1 MLKFA
6 TVNKFKLSSGDVHA
20 WALDSPA
27 NDMMVKITER
37 GLYIQGWL
45 LKTSDASR
53 ATMVVRTDRD
63 TVEDPQTFAF
73 NSGRPDVIQRVL
85 GVAPSVHPQLRCGFS
100 GFLPDVPEQ
109 FNLGVAVDGEVTWLC
124 AVQLEAKKAATSTN
138 ASTTHES
145 MPPVIQGS
153 DGWLFLDN
161 DTNHSVDQHTG
172 LLILD
177 KVGLVRWQ
185 AYLDQCRSLASAA
198 GARHAILIAASKEQV
213 LPEHYPHRKG
223 ELTVTD
229 QVFAACSPSDHVVNT
244 ASILAEQPEKQAC
257 FIKTDTHWTD
267 RGAMFA
273 TLALIDELALDAAQ
287 AREHFAND
295 VYYTMPFA
303 GDLGV
308 KLTPVLAAPTE
319 FLSAPTPATGAVF
332 DNHLPNIGRVLVF
345 GSSQA
350 LWPHSLLM
358 FGASSAYPML
368 KFLKRLFRRIVFI
381 HSAGNV
387 DADIALHERPDFLV
401 MQTTAR
407 FMIEPP
413 HTGFSVSDAVTTKLG
428 SASEEVRSRAA
439 ASMSAAMHQEENLP
453 YCHMVGVLT

>member
-6 TVNKFKLSSGDVHA
+6 TVKKMTPASESLHA

-27 NDMMVKITER
+27 NDMMVKVTER

-45 LKTSDASR
+45 LTKSDTTR
-53 ATMVVRTDRD
+53 AAMMVRTVTDA
-63 TVEDPQTFAF
+63 VENRQPLPF

-85 GVAPSVHPQLRCGFS
+85 GVAPSDHRQLRCGYS
-100 GFLPDVPEQ
+100 GYLPDVPEE
-109 FNLGVAVDGEVTWLC
+109 FTLGVTVDGDVTWLC
-124 AVQLEAKKAATSTN
+124 TVQLEAKAA
-138 ASTTHES
+138 ASESATAPHENT
-145 MPPVIQGS
+145 PPVIQGS

-177 KVGLVRWQ
+177 KVGLARWRT
-185 AYLDQCRSLASAA
+185 YFDQCRSLALAA
-198 GARHAILIAASKEQV
+198 DARHAIVIAASKEQV

-223 ELTVTD
+223 VLTVTD
-229 QVFAACSPSDHVVNT
+229 QVLSVGSPSDHVVNT
-244 ASILAEQPEKQAC
+244 ASILAKQPEKQAC

-287 AREHFAND
+287 AREHFADD

-308 KLTPVLAAPTE
+308 KLTPVIAAATE

-358 FGASSAYPML
+358 FGASSSYPML
-368 KFLKRLFRRIVFI
+368 KYLKRLFRRIVFI

-387 DADIALHERPDFLV
+387 DAEIVLHERPDFLV

-413 HTGFSVSDAVTTKLG
+413 HTGFSLSDAVTTKLG
-428 SASEEVRSRAA
+428 SASAEVRSRAV
-439 ASMSAAMHQEENLP
+439 ASMSAAPHQEENLP
-453 YCHMVGVLT
+453 YCRMVKVLT